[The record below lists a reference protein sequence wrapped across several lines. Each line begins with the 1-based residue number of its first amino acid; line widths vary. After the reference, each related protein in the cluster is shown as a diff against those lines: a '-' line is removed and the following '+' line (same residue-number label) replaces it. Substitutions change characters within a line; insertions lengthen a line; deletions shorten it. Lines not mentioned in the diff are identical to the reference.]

1 MPSSTL
7 HSRLQALRTGRLDEA
22 GQRQLL
28 EDALTEE
35 AHSIACET
43 ADHLAYALLNAGRP
57 AEAREVAER
66 ALTAGPDFALLHTLA
81 LAEHAMGDSA
91 RAMGHLEQALKQLGE
106 PQEDALRVIRADM
119 LEHLATLCRQQGKGL
134 RAWQALEQAASLLES
149 LDDHA
154 GRLRCEIALARLA
167 RELGDNTQ
175 SADKWLTVIEIARRA
190 GRAEDEARAL
200 LDLAEIA
207 RDEGHAEAEES
218 LRQEAIEALVRA
230 RLWPELA
237 RALFQLGRA
246 RSRRDAVWQALWLML
261 AQEGPMD
268 GLINA
273 QSWLFM
279 REDQKAK
286 PEAARVAAAVI
297 AVVEKLPSS
306 LPRHAE
312 IHRMAITTFL
322 GCARLQGIHETEVTE
337 WMEKERMR
345 AEDGIIAATM
355 KMIEAHEETGEW
367 LFDRAAFLATKTS

>member
-1 MPSSTL
+1 MPSHTL
-7 HSRLQALRTGRLDEA
+7 HSRLQALRTGSLDEA
-22 GQRQLL
+22 GQRQLF
-28 EDALTEE
+28 EDALAEGDQ
-35 AHSIACET
+35 AVACET
-43 ADHLAYALLNAGRP
+43 ADHLAYALLDAGRP

-66 ALTAGPDFALLHTLA
+66 ALAAGPDFALLHTLA

-91 RAMGHLEQALKQLGE
+91 QAIGHLEQALQQLGE
-106 PQEDALRVIRADM
+106 PREDTLRLIRADM

-154 GRLRCEIALARLA
+154 GWLRCEIALARLA

-200 LDLAEIA
+200 LELAEIA

-230 RLWPELA
+230 RLWPDLA
-237 RALFQLGRA
+237 CALFQLGRT

-261 AQEGPMD
+261 ALEGPME

-273 QSWLFM
+273 QAWLFM
-279 REDQKAK
+279 REDQKAL
-286 PEAARVAAAVI
+286 PEAARLAAAVI
-297 AVVEKLPSS
+297 AVIEKLPSS
-306 LPRHAE
+306 LPLHPE
-312 IHRMAITTFL
+312 LHRMAITTFL
-322 GCARLQGIHETEVTE
+322 GCARLQGIHETEITA
-337 WMEKERMR
+337 WMEKERLR
-345 AEDGIIAATM
+345 AEDGIIATTM
-355 KMIEAHEETGEW
+355 KMIEEHEETGEW
-367 LFDRAAFLATKTS
+367 LFDRALFLSENSS

>member
-1 MPSSTL
+1 MPTHTL
-7 HSRLQALRTGRLDEA
+7 HSRLQALRTGSLDEA

-28 EDALTEE
+28 EDALAEE
-35 AHSIACET
+35 AQSIACET
-43 ADHLAYALLNAGRP
+43 ADHLAYALLDAGRP

-66 ALTAGPDFALLHTLA
+66 ALALGPDFALLHTLA

-91 RAMGHLEQALKQLGE
+91 QAIDHLEQALKQLGE
-106 PQEDALRVIRADM
+106 PQDDALRVIRADM

-134 RAWQALEQAASLLES
+134 RAWQVLEQAASLLES

-154 GRLRCEIALARLA
+154 GWLRCEIALARLA

-175 SADKWLTVIEIARRA
+175 SADKWLTVIEIARRV
-190 GRAEDEARAL
+190 GRTEDEARAL
-200 LDLAEIA
+200 LELAEIA

-218 LRQEAIEALVRA
+218 LRQDAIEALVRA

-237 RALFQLGRA
+237 HTLFQLGRA

-261 AQEGPMD
+261 AQGGPME

-273 QSWLFM
+273 QAWLFM

-306 LPRHAE
+306 LPRQTE
-312 IHRMAITTFL
+312 IYRMAITTFL
-322 GCARLQGIHETEVTE
+322 GCARLQGIHETEVIE
-337 WMEKERMR
+337 WMEKEGMR
-345 AEDGIIAATM
+345 AEDGIIATTM
-355 KMIEAHEETGEW
+355 RMIEAHEETGEW
-367 LFDRAAFLATKTS
+367 LFDRAAFLSEKPS